1 MTTEHPITPP
11 PDRIHNWLQLEKVG
25 YTLGQIITLAAQ
37 WGADRELEACC
48 KWTTGNFG
56 ELPGRNLHLFR
67 RPKPQSLKEKALE
80 AQQRMWDGGS
90 THEDWQLIRR
100 AIEALPND

>member
-37 WGADRELEACC
+37 WGADMELEACC
-48 KWTTGNFG
+48 KWLRCPANT
-56 ELPGRNLHLFR
+56 HLGPSDLRADR
-67 RPKPQSLKEKALE
+67 RPKPPSLKEQAL
-80 AQQRMWDGGS
+80 AVLDDVSDWLDAA
-90 THEDWQLIRR
+90 HENTIRR
-100 AIEALPND
+100 ALEQLDD